1 MNFYVALYQSEC
13 VLDPA
18 LVWLKKEQKP
28 NAPHSPHLLWLR
40 QELSL
45 NVFLQVVI

>member
-13 VLDPA
+13 VLEPA

-28 NAPHSPHLLWLR
+28 NARMFHLPHSPHLL
-40 QELSL
+40 
-45 NVFLQVVI
+45 